1 MRLSHDLRQPHFIF
15 ALESHLSTLKMEKRK
30 IIHLEEPNTLSNFLT
45 QEERENIVSLKITGF
60 MGRKDFVEVIYD
72 DFSDIDNKKNKIDDE
87 LIQGCKRFLDELKRE
102 EREKKKKEEEERK
115 ALEEREARRKYWA
128 KKLFSHGRQT
138 MTLII
143 PKDSKL
149 KK

>member
-1 MRLSHDLRQPHFIF
+1 
-15 ALESHLSTLKMEKRK
+15 MEKRK

-45 QEERENIVSLKITGF
+45 QEGRENI
-60 MGRKDFVEVIYD
+60 E
-72 DFSDIDNKKNKIDDE
+72 IDDE
-87 LIQGCKRFLDELKRE
+87 LIQGCKRFLDELKRV